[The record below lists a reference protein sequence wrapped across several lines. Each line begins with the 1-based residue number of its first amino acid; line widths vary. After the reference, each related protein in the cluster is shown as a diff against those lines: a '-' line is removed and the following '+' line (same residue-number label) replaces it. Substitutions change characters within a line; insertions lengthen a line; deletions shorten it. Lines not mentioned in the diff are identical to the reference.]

1 VPGKGENKA
10 SERRLL
16 ALDRQVRALEECG
29 CGALLGKALRDGRKR
44 REESLAPCIE
54 AIRIAS

>member
-16 ALDRQVRALEECG
+16 ALDRQIRALEECG

-44 REESLAPCIE
+44 EGGGKA
-54 AIRIAS
+54 

>member
-10 SERRLL
+10 SERGLL

-29 CGALLGKALRDGRKR
+29 CGALLGNALRDGRKR
-44 REESLAPCIE
+44 REKGKA
-54 AIRIAS
+54 